1 MKIGGPH
8 TSQIIESNIDQLFD
22 KFINEQSRL
31 NSNLVFKNENT
42 KYALISLL
50 KEYTKNSPV
59 IVYNK
64 IIENFDV
71 FLHIVD
77 NFKDPRPTIREAI
90 QELVEEFL
98 QILSNRDTKLREEY
112 MTKIFVKLEKI
123 WDTSDYSYIHGI
135 ILMLKACM
143 IRKEFFNDK
152 YCKSLDFLNKHK
164 SHKNNSIK
172 LLIIEFLPY
181 FAEFNVKLFENNYYE
196 TFFGYYL
203 QLMGNSLF

>member
-1 MKIGGPH
+1 M
-8 TSQIIESNIDQLFD
+8 
-22 KFINEQSRL
+22 
-31 NSNLVFKNENT
+31 FKNENT

-71 FLHIVD
+71 FLHIID
-77 NFKDPRPTIREAI
+77 NFKDSRPTIREAI

-112 MTKIFVKLEKI
+112 MNKIFIKVEKI
-123 WDTSDYSYIHGI
+123 WETSDYNYIHGI

-143 IRKEFFNDK
+143 IRREFFNV
-152 YCKSLDFLNKHK
+152 
-164 SHKNNSIK
+164 IK
-172 LLIIEFLPY
+172 PINIGKIYTIIRIHTQ
-181 FAEFNVKLFENNYYE
+181 A
-196 TFFGYYL
+196 
-203 QLMGNSLF
+203 